1 MRVVGKIFQWQ
12 NNSMP
17 GDFIPSVIKFNSI
30 LRIKY
35 CLIYLQAINK
45 CMYQALIDKKEKLA
59 VIGLGYVGL
68 PIALEF
74 AKKISVIGFDISSKR
89 IEMMKQD
96 IDPSNELGK
105 EAFEGCDITFT
116 DSLDVLRE
124 AKFFIVA
131 VPTPVDDHNV
141 PDLKP
146 VKKASETV
154 GKVIKKGDY
163 VVFES
168 TVYPGCTEEDCL
180 PIVEKLSGLKNV
192 TDFKSGY
199 SPERIN
205 PGDKKHTLAT
215 IVKVVSGCDAE
226 SLETIA
232 KVYELVV
239 KAGVHRASSIKVAE
253 AAKIIENTQ
262 RDLNIALMNEL
273 SIIFDKMGINT
284 YEVLEAA
291 GTKWNFL
298 KFYPGLVGGH
308 CIGVDPYYLTYKAS
322 ELGYNSRVILA
333 GRYINDNM
341 SLLVARR
348 VVRHIISN
356 VSDVKSAKVLVM
368 GATFKENVSDIR
380 NSKVADVV
388 KELKE
393 FFLNVDVVDPHAD
406 SGELHHEYG
415 FTLADNVGKDYDAVI
430 VTVCHEPYAN
440 LDEKYF
446 TSITKPHALIADL
459 KGTYR
464 GKIKSRPYW
473 SF

>member
-1 MRVVGKIFQWQ
+1 
-12 NNSMP
+12 
-17 GDFIPSVIKFNSI
+17 
-30 LRIKY
+30 
-35 CLIYLQAINK
+35 
-45 CMYQALIDKKEKLA
+45 MYRELLDRKEKLA

-74 AKKISVIGFDISSKR
+74 AKKISVIGFDINPKR
-89 IEMMKQD
+89 VELMKKG
-96 IDPSNELGK
+96 IDPSNELVK
-105 EAFEGCDITFT
+105 EDFDSCDITFT

-131 VPTPVDDHNV
+131 VPTPVDEHNV
-141 PDLKP
+141 PDLTP
-146 VKKASETV
+146 VQKASETI

-168 TVYPGCTEEDCL
+168 TVYPGCTEEDCI
-180 PIVEKLSGLKNV
+180 PIIEKLSGLKDKI
-192 TDFKSGY
+192 DFKSGY

-205 PGDKKHTLAT
+205 PGDKNHTLSS
-215 IVKVVSGCDAE
+215 IIKVVSGCDTE
-226 SLETIA
+226 SLEEIA

-273 SIIFDKMGINT
+273 SIIFNMMKINT

-298 KFYPGLVGGH
+298 KFQPGLVGGH

-322 ELGYNSRVILA
+322 ELGYDAEVILA
-333 GRYINDNM
+333 GRNINDNM
-341 SLLVARR
+341 AKYVAKT
-348 VVRHIISN
+348 VVQHIIKNSG
-356 VSDVKSAKVLVM
+356 DVKSAKVLIK

-388 KELKE
+388 KALKSYYV
-393 FFLNVDVVDPHAD
+393 NVDVEDPHAD
-406 SGELHHEYG
+406 SDELNHEYG
-415 FTLADNVGKDYDAVI
+415 FGLSKVIANDYDVVI
-430 VTVCHEPYAN
+430 ITVPHNAY
-440 LDEKYF
+440 LDHDDEYYV
-446 TSITKPHALIADL
+446 SITKPHGMVADL
-459 KGTYR
+459 KGMYR
-464 GKIKSRPYW
+464 NKINNRTYW
-473 SF
+473 SL